1 MTPRI
6 VSTALGSL
14 LVLAACSGGAEPPD
28 VGQTVYTPAV
38 QKIVFED
45 HAGGFGTPPPA
56 GPCVLGVAT
65 FTLTLATRHLEW
77 SVCDL
82 VDSPT
87 PTTVLRTGDRD
98 LAAAEFSTLEPKLE
112 ALVVEAPT
120 QCGADKPL
128 LGLLVTT
135 DAGTIEYAD
144 AFYGCPD
151 QDKPLINSAALDA
164 VGSAFDTLA
173 H

>member
-1 MTPRI
+1 MQSRI
-6 VSTALGSL
+6 VSSVLGS
-14 LVLAACSGGAEPPD
+14 LVLAACASDGEPPD

-38 QKIVFED
+38 QTIRFED
-45 HAGGFGTPPPA
+45 HAGGFGTPPPP

-82 VDSPT
+82 VEAPT
-87 PTTVLRTGDRD
+87 LTTELRTGERD
-98 LAAAEFSTLEPKLE
+98 LAATELTMLEPKLA
-112 ALVVEAPT
+112 ALVVVAPT
-120 QCGADKPL
+120 SCGADKPL
-128 LGLLVTT
+128 LGLFVTT

-144 AFYGCPD
+144 SFYGCPE
-151 QDKPLINSAALDA
+151 QDKPLIESAALDA
-164 VGSAFDTLA
+164 VGNAFDALA